1 MAIKKESLIK
11 LLVRLKIAE
20 DDAKAKDLIEAQEE
34 KEVSIPDATKVF
46 VGDEFTTA
54 TANLKNEGIKIGKEI
69 GIKDLKEEAGL
80 DFEGKDPKK
89 FISEFKAQV
98 LKDANVS
105 VDDKVKDRDKTI
117 TELKAALKKEQD
129 EKADAISKATA
140 IRKDVDLLRILP
152 KDRDDRFGDDHWL
165 TVVKSELQFLEEDGK
180 PIVKDRQGNVIKD
193 GQFNAVSYETA
204 MADLF
209 KTKNWNKVEQDQ
221 QKKGPGFDDSKKV
234 PGAINNMKEFK
245 AYCESQNWNIKGQ
258 EAQAKLAEVTKA
270 NKDFNFNEN

>member
-20 DDAKAKDLIEAQEE
+20 DDAKAKEIIESQEE
-34 KEVSIPDATKVF
+34 KEAAIPDTIKLYTT
-46 VGDEFTTA
+46 DEFTTA

-69 GIKDLKEEAGL
+69 GIKELKEKAGL
-80 DFEGKDPKK
+80 DYEGKDPDK
-89 FISEFKAQV
+89 FITEFKAYVQ
-98 LKDANVS
+98 KESNIS

-117 TELKAALKKEQD
+117 NELKAALKKEQD
-129 EKADAISKATA
+129 EKAEAIGKATA
-140 IRKDVDLLRILP
+140 IRKDADLLRILP
-152 KDRDDRFGDDHWL
+152 KDRDDRFGDEHWL

-209 KTKNWNKVEQDQ
+209 KTKNWSKPEQDN

-245 AYCESQNWNIKGQ
+245 AYCESQNWNLKGQ